1 MLKLSGAISIT
12 YLSLFSLEIILSS
25 KEYTLVKQSAPGFR
39 PWWLQDEVIVAYMY
53 SLRQKHLNMELIN
66 LSETLTL
73 NKFKKLRNLLAQ
85 FDADEIEYI

>member
-1 MLKLSGAISIT
+1 MT
-12 YLSLFSLEIILSS
+12 YFSLFSLEIILSS

-39 PWWLQDEVIVAYMY
+39 PMWLQDEVIAAYMY

-66 LSETLTL
+66 LSETLTS

-85 FDADEIEYI
+85 VDSNQIEYI